1 MRVSSSADISKA
13 LLTELK
19 ALREKHQQFQTRVKA
34 AEKAARTRDEQARK
48 QNEIL
53 MQRVLDL
60 KNDLKEAIDSIEV
73 RMLLLLLSSMLH

>member
-1 MRVSSSADISKA
+1 MRVSSTDISKA
-13 LLTELK
+13 LLSELK

-60 KNDLKEAIDSIEV
+60 KEAIDSIEV